1 MDKVRELFNRA
12 RTVAASFF
20 DDPPEG
26 TVVVSDEFENGRPAY
41 YDKDGK
47 RLN

>member
-12 RTVAASFF
+12 KTVAASFF
-20 DDPPEG
+20 DDLPEG
-26 TVVVSDEFENGRPAY
+26 TVVISDEFDKGEVVY